1 MDCRQWTK
9 ERKSEIVFSKSPNPE
24 TYTFDLDPAEFHE
37 MIYFVT
43 LENYKLNLALINILQ
58 LCI

>member
-1 MDCRQWTK
+1 MECKQGTK
-9 ERKSEIVFSKSPNPE
+9 KRKSEIVFSKSPNPE
-24 TYTFDLDPAEFHE
+24 IGTFNFNPAEFHE

-43 LENYKLNLALINILQ
+43 LENYKLKWALVNILT